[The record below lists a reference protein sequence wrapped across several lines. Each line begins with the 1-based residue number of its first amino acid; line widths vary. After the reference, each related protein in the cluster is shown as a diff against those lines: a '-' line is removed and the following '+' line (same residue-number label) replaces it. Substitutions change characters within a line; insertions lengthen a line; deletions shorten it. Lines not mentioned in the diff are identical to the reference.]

1 MNHLRDLLDSLQ
13 DSVQAPV
20 SSNIAV
26 QELDRMADWCRT
38 VGENAMSFS
47 AGDVESLQDLKV
59 VPELVRLPYP
69 ICWFE
74 AELRYLQ
81 PHFLM
86 RLGLLIAT
94 MEDGTY
100 QGQVWTKGAG
110 TMKGAF
116 QWKFL
121 GAVQGFAQQPEKWF
135 VTAGTSEILSAVD
148 LMVGC
153 TQSFM
158 SALHCTNVH
167 RQKHEPDTKLQKARA
182 RRGKAPL
189 FSYWTLQLDGKS
201 ERGEDR
207 GGTHASP
214 RVHLRRGHPRQY
226 MPGKWTWVQAHAVG
240 NRALGM
246 VHKDYSAGP
255 ALAAAAR

>member
-1 MNHLRDLLDSLQ
+1 MNHLRDLLDSLEHNAFVN
-13 DSVQAPV
+13 DTNIPV
-20 SSNIAV
+20 DAF
-26 QELDRMADWCRT
+26 DRMRDWCFN
-38 VGENAMSFS
+38 VGEQAVSFH
-47 AGDVESLQDLKV
+47 AGDVYSVAELNI

-69 ICWFE
+69 ICWFQGDLLIE
-74 AELRYLQ
+74 TSSE
-81 PHFLM
+81 PEFLV
-86 RLGLLIAT
+86 RLGLLIT
-94 MEDGTY
+94 TLYDGTY
-100 QGQVWTKGAG
+100 EGQVWLKCSGIWLLQG
-110 TMKGAF
+110 R
-116 QWKFL
+116 
-121 GAVQGFAQQPEKWF
+121 VRGFALEPEKWSTHASSATELSF
-135 VTAGTSEILSAVD
+135 VE
-148 LMVGC
+148 LMARC
-153 TQSFM
+153 AQSFM
-158 SALHCTNVH
+158 SALHCTNVQ

-189 FSYWTLQLDGKS
+189 FSYWTLQLDGKT

-255 ALAAAAR
+255 ALVAAAR